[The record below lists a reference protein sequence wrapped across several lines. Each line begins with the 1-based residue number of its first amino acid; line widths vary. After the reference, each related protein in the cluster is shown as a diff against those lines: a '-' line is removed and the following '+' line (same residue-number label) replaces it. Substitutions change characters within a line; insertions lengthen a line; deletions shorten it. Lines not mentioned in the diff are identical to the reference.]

1 MSDCTNVWGTA
12 EKAREYERESVPSRM
27 AHWPRK
33 LLPFAELGAGDRV
46 LDVGCGTGVLT
57 IAAHLVSET
66 VIGLDINESM
76 LAVAASKEPLIDWRI
91 GDACDLPFDDGTF
104 DVVVSQFALMFVGD
118 PAKALSEMWRV
129 LAPGGRLVVAVW
141 ATGKDNPVHATLAEL
156 VLEHYGPDAAAR
168 YSTPY
173 AMGDETALKELVQS
187 AGIIRSKIHLLQS
200 IVTSASLAQLV
211 EGNVKKWVS
220 DDPADDEKLAEMRSK
235 ARELLGEYEQAS
247 GEMKYAMNTMV
258 ITAKK

>member
-1 MSDCTNVWGTA
+1 MSDCKNVWGTT
-12 EKAREYERESVPSRM
+12 EKAREYERESVPGRL
-27 AHWPRK
+27 ALWPGK
-33 LLPFAELGAGDRV
+33 LLPFAKLCSSDRV

-91 GDACDLPFDDGTF
+91 GDACDLPFDDESF
-104 DVVVSQFALMFVGD
+104 DVVVSQFALMFVD
-118 PAKALSEMWRV
+118 DAAQALSEIWRV

-141 ATGKDNPVHATLAEL
+141 ATGKDNPVHETLANL
-156 VLEHYGPDAAAR
+156 VREHYGDEAAAR

-173 AMGDETALKELVQS
+173 AMGDATALQELAQS
-187 AGIIRSKIHLLQS
+187 AGITRPKIRLLRS
-200 IVTSASLAQLV
+200 MVTSASLTQLV

-220 DDPADDEKLAEMRSK
+220 DDPADDEKLAAMHSQ
-235 ARELLGEYEQAS
+235 ARELLSDYEQAS
-247 GEMKYAMNTMV
+247 GEMKYPMKAMVV
-258 ITAKK
+258 IATR